1 MAIAC
6 LSGQKGAASNTQH
19 IRICMFSNLTHLNCG
34 EGGDDGGRTEAV
46 RDEAEV
52 GEVPLDRRVQDLVG
66 PRVAERGSVLVQQ
79 VHELLHN
86 DPARQKGREGE
97 GK

>member
-1 MAIAC
+1 
-6 LSGQKGAASNTQH
+6 
-19 IRICMFSNLTHLNCG
+19 MFSNLTHLNCS
-34 EGGDDGGRTEAV
+34 ERGDDGGRAKAV
-46 RDEAEV
+46 RDEAKV

-86 DPARQKGREGE
+86 DPAIQKRERGEE